1 MLSIRDFGV
10 TFSWQGTT
18 VRNIATLAQEAESLG
33 FGHFWVPEAWGLESF
48 STTAYLLALTKK
60 IKIGTGVVNVFSR
73 SAALIGMACATLDQ
87 ISLGRFM
94 LGIGTSGRGLIERW
108 HKAKFERPLCRTL
121 EYIDDIR
128 RVSRGL
134 PIEQSDSEIGRGTF
148 RLFTSPMGKD
158 IEIYL
163 GAIGDGNLKL
173 AGEHA
178 DGAILAH
185 YPLSLLGHAIGC
197 VSSSS
202 RGLGEGRSESEKEE
216 KEKKIFA
223 YYPLKIVP
231 EGSRAEE
238 EEAKMRILK
247 NIAFYVASMGSYYA
261 KNLSKLGFSEQV
273 SKIREVYASKG
284 SEDAARAV
292 GVELLEELAFIGT
305 PSSVVQKLLSK
316 IGENLEAEQA
326 IGSVRV
332 HPVFS
337 FEVRSIE
344 DTNEAV
350 SSLRALASQFAQK

>member
-60 IKIGTGVVNVFSR
+60 IRIGTGVVNVFSR

-158 IEIYL
+158 IEIYI
-163 GAIGDGNLKL
+163 GAIGDRNLKL

-178 DGAILAH
+178 DGAILAQI
-185 YPLSLLGHAIGC
+185 LSFMLHRWEHIMQRIFRSL
-197 VSSSS
+197 VSASK
-202 RGLGEGRSESEKEE
+202 LARSEKSM
-216 KEKKIFA
+216 
-223 YYPLKIVP
+223 LL
-231 EGSRAEE
+231 R
-238 EEAKMRILK
+238 EAKMP
-247 NIAFYVASMGSYYA
+247 
-261 KNLSKLGFSEQV
+261 Q
-273 SKIREVYASKG
+273 
-284 SEDAARAV
+284 
-292 GVELLEELAFIGT
+292 ELLE
-305 PSSVVQKLLSK
+305 
-316 IGENLEAEQA
+316 
-326 IGSVRV
+326 
-332 HPVFS
+332 
-337 FEVRSIE
+337 
-344 DTNEAV
+344 
-350 SSLRALASQFAQK
+350 

>member
-1 MLSIRDFGV
+1 
-10 TFSWQGTT
+10 
-18 VRNIATLAQEAESLG
+18 
-33 FGHFWVPEAWGLESF
+33 
-48 STTAYLLALTKK
+48 
-60 IKIGTGVVNVFSR
+60 
-73 SAALIGMACATLDQ
+73 
-87 ISLGRFM
+87 
-94 LGIGTSGRGLIERW
+94 
-108 HKAKFERPLCRTL
+108 L

-158 IEIYL
+158 IEIYI
-163 GAIGDGNLKL
+163 GAIGDRNLKL

-216 KEKKIFA
+216 KKKIFA

-247 NIAFYVASMGSYYA
+247 NIVFYVASMGTYYA

-284 SEDAARAV
+284 SEDATRAV

-316 IGENLEAEQA
+316 IGENSEAEQA
-326 IGSVRV
+326 TRSATKVRK
-332 HPVFS
+332 
-337 FEVRSIE
+337 EVQVE
-344 DTNEAV
+344 P
-350 SSLRALASQFAQK
+350 SLIVVRLL